1 MTTYRGYTQEQIVAL
16 IDHTLLKPEATRA
29 DLDICIKTAIEADVK
44 AMCIRPMDV
53 AHSAKALADS
63 SVLLCTV
70 IGFPHGTV
78 TTATKV
84 AVTIDAVKHGAIE
97 VDMVMN
103 LGLFASGE
111 YEQVQ
116 DDIAQVVKAAKSTNP
131 EAEIK
136 VILETCLWNEEQVIK
151 ACELTE
157 AAGADFVKTSTGF
170 AASGATTEV
179 ISIMRKTVGDRL
191 GVKASGGVRTLD
203 ALIDMAEAGASRVGA
218 SGTPAILLE
227 FAEKASYI
235 PQ

>member
-1 MTTYRGYTQEQIVAL
+1 MTTYRGYTQEQLVAL
-16 IDHTLLKPEATRA
+16 IDHTLLKPEAPRA
-29 DLDICIKTAIEADVK
+29 DLDVCIKTAIEADVK

-53 AHSAKALADS
+53 ADSAKALEGS
-63 SVLLCTV
+63 NVLLCTV

-84 AVTIDAVKHGAIE
+84 AETIEAVKHGAIE

-111 YEQVQ
+111 YELVQ
-116 DDIAQVVKAAKSTNP
+116 DDIAQVVKATKSTNP
-131 EAEIK
+131 KAEVK
-136 VILETCLWNEEQVIK
+136 VILETCLWSDEQVVK

-179 ISIMRKTVGDRL
+179 ISLMRKTVGDRL

-203 ALIDMAEAGASRVGA
+203 AVIDMAEAGASRVGA
-218 SGTPAILLE
+218 SGTTAILLE
-227 FAEKASYI
+227 FAEKAK
-235 PQ
+235 

>member
-1 MTTYRGYTQEQIVAL
+1 MTTYRGFTQQQLVAL
-16 IDHTLLKPEATRA
+16 IDHTLLKPEAPRA
-29 DLDICIKTAIEADVK
+29 DLDACIKTAIEADVK

-53 AHSAKALADS
+53 AYSAKALEGS
-63 SVLLCTV
+63 NVLLCTV

-84 AVTIDAVKHGAIE
+84 AETIEAVKHGAIE

-116 DDIAQVVKAAKSTNP
+116 DDIAQVVKAARSTNP
-131 EAEIK
+131 KAEVK
-136 VILETCLWNEEQVIK
+136 VILETCLWSNEQVVK

-179 ISIMRKTVGDRL
+179 ISLMRKTVGDRL

-203 ALIDMAEAGASRVGA
+203 AVIDMAEAGASRVGA
-218 SGTPAILLE
+218 SGTTAILLE
-227 FAEKASYI
+227 FAEKAK
-235 PQ
+235 

>member
-16 IDHTLLKPEATRA
+16 IDHTLLKPEATKA
-29 DLDICIKTAIEADVK
+29 DLEICIKTAIEADVK

-53 AHSAKALADS
+53 AYSAKALEGT

-78 TTATKV
+78 TTHTKV
-84 AVTIDAVKHGAIE
+84 QETIEAVTNGAIE

-111 YEQVQ
+111 YELVQ
-116 DDIAQVVKAAKSTNP
+116 DDIAQVVKAAKTTNP
-131 EAEIK
+131 KAEIK
-136 VILETCLWNEEQVIK
+136 VILETCLWTEVQIIK

-170 AASGATTEV
+170 AASGATTDV
-179 ISIMRKTVGDRL
+179 IKTMRLAVGDRL
-191 GVKASGGVRTLD
+191 GVKASGGIRSLD
-203 ALIDMAEAGASRVGA
+203 ALIDLAEAGASRVGA
-218 SGTPAILLE
+218 SGTTAILKE
-227 FAEKASYI
+227 FTEKATSN
-235 PQ
+235 

>member
-1 MTTYRGYTQEQIVAL
+1 MTTYRGYTQNQIVAL
-16 IDHTLLKPEATRA
+16 IDHTLLKPEATQA
-29 DLDICIKTAIEADVK
+29 DLDTCIKTAIDADVK

-53 AHSAKALADS
+53 AYSAKALVGS

-84 AVTIDAVKHGAIE
+84 AETIDAVKHGAIE

-131 EAEIK
+131 KAEVK
-136 VILETCLWNEEQVIK
+136 VILETCLWSEAQVIK

-157 AAGADFVKTSTGF
+157 AAGAEFVKTSTGF

-179 ISIMRKTVGDRL
+179 ISIMRKAVGDRL

-227 FAEKASYI
+227 FAEKA
-235 PQ
+235 Q

>member
-16 IDHTLLKPEATRA
+16 IDHTLLKPEATQA
-29 DLDICIKTAIEADVK
+29 DLEACIKTAIAAEVK

-53 AHSAKALADS
+53 AYSAKALADS

-84 AVTIDAVKHGAIE
+84 QETIEAVKHGALE

-103 LGLFASGE
+103 LGLFASAE
-111 YEQVQ
+111 YELVQ

-131 EAEIK
+131 KAEIK
-136 VILETCLWNEEQVIK
+136 VILETCLWSEEQVIK
-151 ACELTE
+151 ACEITE

-170 AASGATTEV
+170 AASGATTEA
-179 ISIMRKTVGDRL
+179 IRTMRATVGDRL

-227 FAEKASYI
+227 FAEKAK
-235 PQ
+235 

>member
-1 MTTYRGYTQEQIVAL
+1 MTTYRGFTQEQLVAL
-16 IDHTLLKPEATRA
+16 IDHTLLKPEAPRA
-29 DLDICIKTAIEADVK
+29 DLDACIKTAIEADVK

-53 AHSAKALADS
+53 AYSAKALEGS
-63 SVLLCTV
+63 NVLLCTV

-84 AVTIDAVKHGAIE
+84 AETIEAVKHGAIE
-97 VDMVMN
+97 VDLVMN

-111 YEQVQ
+111 YELVQ
-116 DDIAQVVKAAKSTNP
+116 EDIAQVVKATKATNP
-131 EAEIK
+131 KAEVK
-136 VILETCLWNEEQVIK
+136 VILETCLWSDEHVVK

-179 ISIMRKTVGDRL
+179 ISLMRKTVGDRL

-203 ALIDMAEAGASRVGA
+203 AVIDMAEAGASRVGA
-218 SGTPAILLE
+218 SGTTAILLE
-227 FAEKASYI
+227 FAEKAK
-235 PQ
+235 

>member
-1 MTTYRGYTQEQIVAL
+1 MPTYRGYTQEQLVAL
-16 IDHTLLKPEATRA
+16 IDHTLLKPEAPRA
-29 DLDICIKTAIEADVK
+29 DLDVCIKTAIEADVK

-53 AHSAKALADS
+53 AYSTKALEGS
-63 SVLLCTV
+63 NVLLCTV

-84 AVTIDAVKHGAIE
+84 AETIEAVKHGAIE

-111 YEQVQ
+111 YELVQ

-131 EAEIK
+131 KAEIK
-136 VILETCLWNEEQVIK
+136 VILETCLWSDEQVVK

-179 ISIMRKTVGDRL
+179 ISLMRKTVGDRL

-203 ALIDMAEAGASRVGA
+203 AVIDMAEAGASRVGA
-218 SGTPAILLE
+218 SGTTAILLE
-227 FAEKASYI
+227 FAEKAK
-235 PQ
+235 

>member
-1 MTTYRGYTQEQIVAL
+1 MTTYRGYTQEQLVAL
-16 IDHTLLKPEATRA
+16 IDHTLLKPEAPTA
-29 DLDICIKTAIEADVK
+29 DLDACIKTAIEADVK

-53 AHSAKALADS
+53 AYSSKALEGS
-63 SVLLCTV
+63 NVLLCTV

-84 AVTIDAVKHGAIE
+84 AETNEAVKHGAIE

-116 DDIAQVVKAAKSTNP
+116 DDIAQVVRAAKSTNP
-131 EAEIK
+131 KAEVK
-136 VILETCLWNEEQVIK
+136 VILETCLWSDEQVVK

-170 AASGATTEV
+170 AASGATKEV
-179 ISIMRKTVGDRL
+179 ISLMRKTLGDRL

-203 ALIDMAEAGASRVGA
+203 AVIDMAEAGASRVGA
-218 SGTPAILLE
+218 SGTTAILLE
-227 FAEKASYI
+227 FAEKAK
-235 PQ
+235 

>member
-1 MTTYRGYTQEQIVAL
+1 MTTYRGYTQEQLVAL
-16 IDHTLLKPEATRA
+16 IDHTLLKPEAPRA
-29 DLDICIKTAIEADVK
+29 DLDACITTAIEADVK

-53 AHSAKALADS
+53 AYSAKALEGS
-63 SVLLCTV
+63 NVLLCTV

-84 AVTIDAVKHGAIE
+84 SETIEAVKHGAIE
-97 VDMVMN
+97 VDMVMS

-136 VILETCLWNEEQVIK
+136 VILETCLWSEDQVVK

-179 ISIMRKTVGDRL
+179 ISLMRKTVGDRL

-203 ALIDMAEAGASRVGA
+203 AVIDMAEAGASRVGA
-218 SGTPAILLE
+218 SGTTAILLE
-227 FAEKASYI
+227 FAEKAK
-235 PQ
+235 

>member
-1 MTTYRGYTQEQIVAL
+1 MTTYRGYTQDQIVAL
-16 IDHTLLKPEATRA
+16 IDHTLLKPEATQA
-29 DLDICIKTAIEADVK
+29 DLETCIKTAIEADVK

-53 AHSAKALADS
+53 AYSAKALEGS
-63 SVLLCTV
+63 NVLLCTV

-84 AVTIDAVKHGAIE
+84 AETIDAVKHGAIE

-111 YEQVQ
+111 YELVQ

-131 EAEIK
+131 KAEVK
-136 VILETCLWNEEQVIK
+136 VILETCLWNEAQVIK

-227 FAEKASYI
+227 FAEKAS
-235 PQ
+235 

>member
-1 MTTYRGYTQEQIVAL
+1 MPTYRGYTQEQIVAL
-16 IDHTLLKPEATRA
+16 IDHTLLKPEATRS
-29 DLDICIKTAIEADVK
+29 DLDTCIKTAIEFDVK

-53 AHSAKALADS
+53 AYSAQKLEGS

-84 AVTIDAVKHGAIE
+84 AETIEAVKHGAIE

-136 VILETCLWNEEQVIK
+136 VILETCLWTDEQVVK

-170 AASGATTEV
+170 AASGATPEV
-179 ISIMRKTVGDRL
+179 ISIMRKTVGERL

-227 FAEKASYI
+227 FAEKAK
-235 PQ
+235 

>member
-1 MTTYRGYTQEQIVAL
+1 MTTYRGYTQEQLVAL
-16 IDHTLLKPEATRA
+16 IDHTLLKPEAPRA
-29 DLDICIKTAIEADVK
+29 DLDACIKTAIEADVK

-53 AHSAKALADS
+53 AYSAKALEGS
-63 SVLLCTV
+63 NVLLCTV

-84 AVTIDAVKHGAIE
+84 AETIEAVKHGAIE

-111 YEQVQ
+111 YELVQ
-116 DDIAQVVKAAKSTNP
+116 EDIAQVVKAAKSTNP
-131 EAEIK
+131 KAEVK
-136 VILETCLWNEEQVIK
+136 VILETCLWSDEQVVK

-179 ISIMRKTVGDRL
+179 ISLMRKTVGDRL

-203 ALIDMAEAGASRVGA
+203 AVIDMAEAGASRVGA
-218 SGTPAILLE
+218 SGTTAILLE
-227 FAEKASYI
+227 FAEKAK
-235 PQ
+235 

>member
-16 IDHTLLKPEATRA
+16 IDHTLLKPEATQA
-29 DLDICIKTAIEADVK
+29 DLETCIKTAIEADVK

-53 AHSAKALADS
+53 AYSAKALVGS

-84 AVTIDAVKHGAIE
+84 AETIEAVKRGALE

-131 EAEIK
+131 KAEVK
-136 VILETCLWNEEQVIK
+136 VILETCLWNEAQVIK

-227 FAEKASYI
+227 FAEKAK
-235 PQ
+235 

>member
-1 MTTYRGYTQEQIVAL
+1 MPTYRGYTQEQLVAL
-16 IDHTLLKPEATRA
+16 IDHTLLKPEAPRA
-29 DLDICIKTAIEADVK
+29 DLDACIKTAIEADVK

-53 AHSAKALADS
+53 AYSAKALEGS
-63 SVLLCTV
+63 NVLLCTV

-84 AVTIDAVKHGAIE
+84 AETIEAVKHGAIE

-111 YEQVQ
+111 YELVQ
-116 DDIAQVVKAAKSTNP
+116 DDIAQVVKATKSTNP
-131 EAEIK
+131 KAEVK
-136 VILETCLWNEEQVIK
+136 VILETCLWSEEQVVK

-179 ISIMRKTVGDRL
+179 ISLMRKTVGDRL

-203 ALIDMAEAGASRVGA
+203 AVIDMAEAGASRVGA
-218 SGTPAILLE
+218 SGTTAILLE
-227 FAEKASYI
+227 FAEKAK
-235 PQ
+235 

>member
-29 DLDICIKTAIEADVK
+29 DLDICINTAIDADVK

-53 AHSAKALADS
+53 AYSAKKLEGS
-63 SVLLCTV
+63 NVLLCTV

-84 AVTIDAVKHGAIE
+84 AETIEAVKHGAIE

-131 EAEIK
+131 QAEIK
-136 VILETCLWNEEQVIK
+136 VILETCLWADEQVIK

-170 AASGATTEV
+170 AASGATPEV
-179 ISIMRKTVGDRL
+179 ISIMRRTVGDRL

-227 FAEKASYI
+227 FAEKAK
-235 PQ
+235 

>member
-16 IDHTLLKPEATRA
+16 IDHTLLKPEATQA
-29 DLDICIKTAIEADVK
+29 DLETCINTAIAADVK

-53 AHSAKALADS
+53 AFSANALESS

-84 AVTIDAVKHGAIE
+84 AETIEAVKHGAIE

-111 YEQVQ
+111 YELVQ

-131 EAEIK
+131 KAEIK
-136 VILETCLWNEEQVIK
+136 VILETCLWSEAQVIK

-179 ISIMRKTVGDRL
+179 ISIMRKTVGNRL

-227 FAEKASYI
+227 FAEKAK
-235 PQ
+235 

>member
-16 IDHTLLKPEATRA
+16 IDHTLLKPEATQA
-29 DLDICIKTAIEADVK
+29 DLDVCIKTAIEADVK

-53 AHSAKALADS
+53 AYSAKALEESA
-63 SVLLCTV
+63 VLLCTV

-84 AVTIDAVKHGAIE
+84 AETIEAVKHGAIE

-131 EAEIK
+131 KAEIK
-136 VILETCLWNEEQVIK
+136 VILETCLWTESQVIK

-227 FAEKASYI
+227 FAEKAS
-235 PQ
+235 

>member
-29 DLDICIKTAIEADVK
+29 DLDICIKTAIEFDVK

-53 AHSAKALADS
+53 AYSSKALEGS
-63 SVLLCTV
+63 NVLLCTV

-84 AVTIDAVKHGAIE
+84 AETIEAVKHGAIE

-103 LGLFASGE
+103 PGLFASGE

-131 EAEIK
+131 KAEIK
-136 VILETCLWNEEQVIK
+136 VILETCLWTDEQVIK

-170 AASGATTEV
+170 AASGATPEV

-203 ALIDMAEAGASRVGA
+203 ALIDMAEAGGSRVGA

-227 FAEKASYI
+227 FAEKAK
-235 PQ
+235 

>member
-16 IDHTLLKPEATRA
+16 IDHTLLKPEATQA
-29 DLDICIKTAIEADVK
+29 DLDVCIKTAIEAEVK

-53 AHSAKALADS
+53 AYSAKALEGS
-63 SVLLCTV
+63 NVLLCTV

-84 AVTIDAVKHGAIE
+84 AETIEVVKHGAIE

-103 LGLFASGE
+103 LGLFASGD

-116 DDIAQVVKAAKSTNP
+116 DDIAQVVKAAKTTNP
-131 EAEIK
+131 KAEIK
-136 VILETCLWNEEQVIK
+136 VILETCLWTESQVIK

-170 AASGATTEV
+170 ASSGATTEV

-227 FAEKASYI
+227 FAEKAK
-235 PQ
+235 

>member
-29 DLDICIKTAIEADVK
+29 DLDTCIKTAIESDVK

-53 AHSAKALADS
+53 SYSAKALEGS
-63 SVLLCTV
+63 NVLLCTV
-70 IGFPHGTV
+70 VGFPHGTV

-84 AVTIDAVKHGAIE
+84 AETIEAVKHGAIE

-136 VILETCLWNEEQVIK
+136 VILETCLWTDEQVVK

-170 AASGATTEV
+170 AASGATPEV
-179 ISIMRKTVGDRL
+179 ISIMRKTVGNRL

-227 FAEKASYI
+227 FAEKAK
-235 PQ
+235 

>member
-1 MTTYRGYTQEQIVAL
+1 MTTYRGYTQDQIVAL
-16 IDHTLLKPEATRA
+16 IDHTLLKPEATQA
-29 DLDICIKTAIEADVK
+29 DLETCIKTAIEADVK

-53 AHSAKALADS
+53 AYSAKALEGS
-63 SVLLCTV
+63 NVLLCTV

-84 AVTIDAVKHGAIE
+84 AETIEAVKHGAIE

-131 EAEIK
+131 KAEVK
-136 VILETCLWNEEQVIK
+136 VILETCLWSEAQVIK

-170 AASGATTEV
+170 AASGATTDV

-227 FAEKASYI
+227 FAEKAK
-235 PQ
+235 

>member
-1 MTTYRGYTQEQIVAL
+1 MTTYRGYTQNQIVAL
-16 IDHTLLKPEATRA
+16 IDHTLLKPEATQA
-29 DLDICIKTAIEADVK
+29 DLETCIKTAIDADVK

-53 AHSAKALADS
+53 AYSAKALVGS

-84 AVTIDAVKHGAIE
+84 AETIDAVKHGAIE

-103 LGLFASGE
+103 LGLFASGQ

-131 EAEIK
+131 KAEIK
-136 VILETCLWNEEQVIK
+136 VILETCLWSEAQVIK

-170 AASGATTEV
+170 AASGATTDV
-179 ISIMRKTVGDRL
+179 IRTMRATVGDRL

-227 FAEKASYI
+227 FAEKAS
-235 PQ
+235 

>member
-1 MTTYRGYTQEQIVAL
+1 MTTYRGYTQEQLVAL
-16 IDHTLLKPEATRA
+16 IDHTLLKPEAPRA
-29 DLDICIKTAIEADVK
+29 DLDTCIKTAIEADVK

-53 AHSAKALADS
+53 AYSAKALEGS
-63 SVLLCTV
+63 NVLLCTV

-84 AVTIDAVKHGAIE
+84 AETIEAVKHGAIE

-116 DDIAQVVKAAKSTNP
+116 DDIAQVVKATKSTNP
-131 EAEIK
+131 KAEVK
-136 VILETCLWNEEQVIK
+136 VILETCLWSNEQVVK

-179 ISIMRKTVGDRL
+179 ISLMRKTVGDRL

-203 ALIDMAEAGASRVGA
+203 AVIDMAEAGASRVGA
-218 SGTPAILLE
+218 SGTTAILLE
-227 FAEKASYI
+227 FAEKAK
-235 PQ
+235 

>member
-1 MTTYRGYTQEQIVAL
+1 MPTYRGYTQEQLVAL
-16 IDHTLLKPEATRA
+16 IDHTLLKPEAPRA
-29 DLDICIKTAIEADVK
+29 DLDACIKTAIEADVK

-53 AHSAKALADS
+53 AYSAKALEGS
-63 SVLLCTV
+63 NVLLCTV

-84 AVTIDAVKHGAIE
+84 AETIEAVKHGAIE

-111 YEQVQ
+111 YELVQ

-131 EAEIK
+131 KAEIK
-136 VILETCLWNEEQVIK
+136 VILETCLWSDEQVVK

-179 ISIMRKTVGDRL
+179 ISLMRKTVGDRL

-203 ALIDMAEAGASRVGA
+203 AVIDMAEAGASRVGA
-218 SGTPAILLE
+218 SGTTAILLE
-227 FAEKASYI
+227 FAEKAK
-235 PQ
+235 

>member
-1 MTTYRGYTQEQIVAL
+1 MPTYRGYTQEQLVAL
-16 IDHTLLKPEATRA
+16 IDHTLLKPEAPRT
-29 DLDICIKTAIEADVK
+29 DLDACIKTAIEADVK

-53 AHSAKALADS
+53 AYSAKALEGS
-63 SVLLCTV
+63 NVLLCTV

-84 AVTIDAVKHGAIE
+84 AETIEAVKHGAIE

-111 YEQVQ
+111 YELVQ
-116 DDIAQVVKAAKSTNP
+116 DDIAQVVKATKSTNP
-131 EAEIK
+131 KAEVK
-136 VILETCLWNEEQVIK
+136 VILETCLWSEEQVVK

-179 ISIMRKTVGDRL
+179 ISLMRKTVGDRL

-203 ALIDMAEAGASRVGA
+203 AVIDMAEAGASRVGA
-218 SGTPAILLE
+218 SGTTAILLE
-227 FAEKASYI
+227 FAEKAK
-235 PQ
+235 

>member
-1 MTTYRGYTQEQIVAL
+1 MTTYRGYTQEQLVAL
-16 IDHTLLKPEATRA
+16 IDHTLLKPEAPRA
-29 DLDICIKTAIEADVK
+29 DLDVCIKTAIEADVK

-53 AHSAKALADS
+53 AYSAKALEGS
-63 SVLLCTV
+63 NVLLCTV

-84 AVTIDAVKHGAIE
+84 AETIEAVKHGAIE

-116 DDIAQVVKAAKSTNP
+116 DDIAQVVKASKSTNP
-131 EAEIK
+131 NAEVK
-136 VILETCLWNEEQVIK
+136 VILETCLWSVEQVVR

-179 ISIMRKTVGDRL
+179 ISLMRKTVGDRL

-203 ALIDMAEAGASRVGA
+203 AVIDMAEAGASRVGA
-218 SGTPAILLE
+218 SGTTAILLE
-227 FAEKASYI
+227 FAEKAK
-235 PQ
+235 

>member
-1 MTTYRGYTQEQIVAL
+1 MTTYRGYTQEQILAL
-16 IDHTLLKPEATRA
+16 IDHTLLKPEATQA
-29 DLDICIKTAIEADVK
+29 DLEVCIKTAIAADVK

-53 AHSAKALADS
+53 AYSAKALADS

-84 AVTIDAVKHGAIE
+84 QETIEAVKHGAIE

-111 YEQVQ
+111 YELVQ

-131 EAEIK
+131 KAEIK
-136 VILETCLWNEEQVIK
+136 VILETCLWTEAQVIK

-227 FAEKASYI
+227 FAEKAK
-235 PQ
+235 

>member
-29 DLDICIKTAIEADVK
+29 DLDVCIKTAIEADVK

-53 AHSAKALADS
+53 AYSAKALEGSA
-63 SVLLCTV
+63 VLLCTV

-84 AVTIDAVKHGAIE
+84 AETIEAVKHGAIE

-116 DDIAQVVKAAKSTNP
+116 DDIAQVVKAAKTTNQN
-131 EAEIK
+131 AEIK
-136 VILETCLWNEEQVIK
+136 VILETCLWTESQVIK

-227 FAEKASYI
+227 FAEKAS
-235 PQ
+235 

>member
-1 MTTYRGYTQEQIVAL
+1 MTTYRGYTQNQIVAL
-16 IDHTLLKPEATRA
+16 IDHTLLKPEATQA
-29 DLDICIKTAIEADVK
+29 DLDTCIKTAIDADVK

-53 AHSAKALADS
+53 AYSAKALVGS

-84 AVTIDAVKHGAIE
+84 AETIDAVKHGAIE

-116 DDIAQVVKAAKSTNP
+116 DDIAQAVKAAKSTNP
-131 EAEIK
+131 KAEVK
-136 VILETCLWNEEQVIK
+136 VILETCLWSEAQVIK

-170 AASGATTEV
+170 AASGASTEV
-179 ISIMRKTVGDRL
+179 ISIMRKAVGDRL

-227 FAEKASYI
+227 FAEKAK
-235 PQ
+235 

>member
-1 MTTYRGYTQEQIVAL
+1 MTTYRGYTQNQIVAL
-16 IDHTLLKPEATRA
+16 IDHTLLKPEATQA
-29 DLDICIKTAIEADVK
+29 DLETCIKIAIDADVK

-53 AHSAKALADS
+53 AYSAKALVGS

-84 AVTIDAVKHGAIE
+84 AETIDAVKHGAIE

-131 EAEIK
+131 KAEVK
-136 VILETCLWNEEQVIK
+136 VILETCLWSEAQVIK

-179 ISIMRKTVGDRL
+179 ISIMRKAVGDRL

-227 FAEKASYI
+227 FAEKA
-235 PQ
+235 Q

>member
-1 MTTYRGYTQEQIVAL
+1 MTTYRGYTQEQLVAL
-16 IDHTLLKPEATRA
+16 IDHTLLKPEAPRA
-29 DLDICIKTAIEADVK
+29 DLDACIRTAIEADVK

-53 AHSAKALADS
+53 AYSAKALEGS
-63 SVLLCTV
+63 NVLLCTV

-84 AVTIDAVKHGAIE
+84 AETIEAVKHGAIE

-116 DDIAQVVKAAKSTNP
+116 DDIAQVVKATKSTNP
-131 EAEIK
+131 KAEVK
-136 VILETCLWNEEQVIK
+136 VILETCLWSNEQVVK

-179 ISIMRKTVGDRL
+179 ISLMRKTVGDRL

-203 ALIDMAEAGASRVGA
+203 AVIDMAEAGASRVGA

-227 FAEKASYI
+227 FAEKAK
-235 PQ
+235 

>member
-1 MTTYRGYTQEQIVAL
+1 MTTYRGYTQEQLVAL
-16 IDHTLLKPEATRA
+16 IDHTLLKPEAPRA
-29 DLDICIKTAIEADVK
+29 DLDACIRTAIEADVK

-53 AHSAKALADS
+53 AHSAKALEGS
-63 SVLLCTV
+63 NVLLCTV

-84 AVTIDAVKHGAIE
+84 AETIEAVKHGAIE

-116 DDIAQVVKAAKSTNP
+116 DDIAQVVKATKSTNP
-131 EAEIK
+131 KAEVK
-136 VILETCLWNEEQVIK
+136 VILETCLWSNEQVVK

-179 ISIMRKTVGDRL
+179 ISLMRKTVGDRL

-203 ALIDMAEAGASRVGA
+203 AVIDMAEAGASRVGA
-218 SGTPAILLE
+218 SGTTAILLE
-227 FAEKASYI
+227 FAEKAK
-235 PQ
+235 